1 MKSATVRDLR
11 NKFARV
17 SRWVEKGETVQI
29 LKRGKPFAR
38 IVPEPKS
45 NSFLGSLCGS
55 GNLPDDLDEPV
66 PVRWEAA
73 E

>member
-11 NKFARV
+11 NRFARV
-17 SRWVEKGETVQI
+17 SRWVAKGETVQI

-38 IVPEPKS
+38 LVPEPLN
-45 NSFLGSLCGS
+45 NSFLGTMTGS
-55 GNLPDDLDEPV
+55 GNLPADLEEPL